1 MFFQRQV
8 GKAVALSYVS
18 GMKVRPSALIWR
30 KNNSQIE
37 VLFMRY
43 SYGGQDVF
51 ALPGGSA
58 ERGEVLPETIIREVR
73 EELGISIEVGE
84 MILAGEMLLSQRNED
99 VLHVV
104 FAVRTFTGTPTLNP
118 DETTALDVIWKP
130 INELENLN
138 LYPNVGARL
147 QPWFESASYLGYI
160 GRIEQQYFE

>member
-1 MFFQRQV
+1 
-8 GKAVALSYVS
+8 
-18 GMKVRPSALIWR
+18 MKVRPSAIIWR

-51 ALPGGSA
+51 SLPGGSPD
-58 ERGEVLPETIIREVR
+58 RGEILPETIIREVR
-73 EELGISIEVGE
+73 EELSISVEVGE
-84 MILAGEMLLSQRNED
+84 MILAGEMLLTQRNDD

-104 FAVRTFTGTPTLNP
+104 FAVRTFTGTPVLNP

-130 INELENLN
+130 ISELGKLN
-138 LYPNVGARL
+138 LYPNIGAKL

-160 GRIEQQYFE
+160 GRIEQRYFE